1 MDNNSMRI
9 PIILLSDWSSEKKAV
24 ELKALIDCGA
34 EDVFIDQ
41 TFAHKH
47 RFPLTRLKKPMKVFN
62 VDGTPNKEG
71 RITHFTRLKLTI
83 NGKKKRTAFLVT
95 RLGKEEVILG
105 LPWLKK
111 ENPVIDWQE
120 GTLEWRTDRRTEEP
134 RPDPNEIEDEL
145 KAETKP
151 LWIRAKTTASQTL
164 AQKHEEVKPEVP
176 LKEQIP
182 KEYHD
187 YLDVF
192 DKKTATRFPGPRP
205 WDHAIDLKPDFAP
218 RRGKIYSLSPREDK
232 ELKEFLDENLAKGY
246 IRSSTSPQ
254 ASPFF
259 FVAKKDGSLRP
270 CQDYRQLNKATVRNA
285 YPLPRIPDLIDKL
298 RKAKFFTKMDVRWGY
313 NNIRIKDGDQW
324 KAAFITN
331 AGLFEPTVMFFG
343 LTNSP
348 ATFQAMMD
356 SIFEEEI
363 REGIAIV
370 YMDDILVFAETLKQ
384 LEEYTRRILKKLK
397 KHDLFLKPEKCA
409 FARQKIDYLGFIIE
423 EGKISMDPVKLA
435 GLRDWPEPKTVK
447 QVRSFLGFGNFYRK
461 FIQNYSRIAKPL
473 NNLLKKDVPFKWTE
487 DAQLAFDELKRRFT
501 KEPVLMMPDPN
512 RPFQVESD
520 ASLYASGAV
529 LTQMDANGKR
539 HPVFFLSQTFTQTE
553 QNYQIYD
560 RELLGIMRALREWRH
575 YLQGSPHPIMI
586 YTDHL
591 NLLYFKSPQ
600 KLNDRQRRWI
610 PELAQYDF
618 KLEHRPGTTMVQ
630 SDALSRRPDHHP
642 SEEEESRETVLL
654 LPERFVANIKLEA
667 DGTMFDSS
675 LRKEI
680 ATALQSEAV
689 KTEFPALLSEILP
702 EHWERYPTEEGP
714 LFLYKGKVYIPSDP
728 LLRRKITKLYHDTPT
743 AGHPG
748 QQGTRLAV
756 QRHYYWPGMTHFIN
770 RYVRGC
776 AACQQNKIN
785 RRPTKPPLFPIE
797 ASSEPRPFAQCSMD
811 LITDLP
817 ASKGFDSILVIIDHG
832 LTKGA
837 IFTPCHKTITAEQL
851 SDILLQKLFTKY
863 GRLNKIISDRG
874 PQFVA
879 GSFKEVLKRMGITG
893 APSTAY
899 HPQTDGATEHVNQE
913 IQAYLSIFCTVNP
926 ETWADRLPIA
936 EFTHNSRTHAERQHS
951 PFELLYGYQ
960 PPAIPTAMGESQF
973 PAAEERLRSLE
984 AARNEALAAHELAR
998 ARMADR
1004 FPATFT
1010 PFKKGQK
1017 VWLESKNLKLPY
1029 LSKKIAPKREG
1040 PFKISDVLS
1049 PVTYRLSLPEHWRI
1063 HNVFHATLLSPFIE
1077 TDTHGPAHPTPIPDI
1092 IEGEEEYEVE
1102 GILRHKK
1109 KGRKTL
1115 YLLRW
1120 KDQPTSE
1127 DSWEPEEH
1135 LTHSQELLEDYWK
1148 RFQEHSK
1155 KKEKTRR
1162 RRNVTIR
1169 TTQLAIRSTHVA
1181 KKKPSN
1187 AIRRLLL
1194 EFIKK
1199 QKAMNALGQ
1208 MIINYHRNL

>member
-1 MDNNSMRI
+1 MDHNSMRI
-9 PIILLSDWSSEKKAV
+9 PIILSSDWSSVNKNV

-41 TFAHKH
+41 SFVALH
-47 RFPLTRLKKPMKVFN
+47 RLPLTQLKKPLKVFN

-71 RITHFTRLKLTI
+71 RITHFTRLKLTV

-95 RLGKEEVILG
+95 RLGKEDVILG
-105 LPWLKK
+105 LPWLKR
-111 ENPVIDWQE
+111 ENPIIDWKE
-120 GTLEWRTDRRTEEP
+120 GTLEWKQDRQEDLKP
-134 RPDPNEIEDEL
+134 QEIIADL
-145 KAETKP
+145 KTETKP
-151 LWIRAKTTASQTL
+151 LWIRAKTTTSQTL
-164 AQKHEEVKPEVP
+164 AQKHEEVKKEVP
-176 LKEQIP
+176 LEEQIP

-187 YLDVF
+187 YLKVF
-192 DKKTATRFPGPRP
+192 DKEAAARFPDPRP
-205 WDHAIDLKPDFAP
+205 WDHAIDLKPDFIP
-218 RRGKIYSLSPREDK
+218 RRGKIYSLSPREEK
-232 ELKEFLDENLAKGY
+232 ELEKFLKENLAKKY
-246 IRSSTSPQ
+246 IRPSNSPQ

-270 CQDYRQLNKATVRNA
+270 CQDYRKLNEATIKNA
-285 YPLPRIPDLIDKL
+285 YPLPRIPDLLDKL
-298 RKAKFFTKMDVRWGY
+298 KKAKFFTKMDVRSGY
-313 NNIRIKDGDQW
+313 NNVRIKKGDEW
-324 KAAFITN
+324 KGAFVTN
-331 AGLFEPTVMFFG
+331 KGLFEPTVMFFG
-343 LTNSP
+343 LTNSR

-356 SIFEEEI
+356 SIFEEEV

-370 YMDDILVFAETLKQ
+370 YIDDILIFAETLED
-384 LEEYTRRILKKLK
+384 LERFTKRILKKLRD
-397 KHDLFLKPEKCA
+397 HDLYLKPEKCA
-409 FARQKIDYLGFIIE
+409 FARRKVDYLGFIVE

-435 GLRDWPEPKTVK
+435 GLKDWPVPTTVK

-461 FIQNYSRIAKPL
+461 FIEGYSKIARPL
-473 NNLLKKDVPFKWTE
+473 NDLLKKNIRFEWTPK
-487 DAQLAFDELKRRFT
+487 AQEAFDLLKKKFT
-501 KEPVLMMPDPN
+501 EEPVLMMPDPT
-512 RPFQVESD
+512 RPFQIESD

-539 HPVFFLSQTFTQTE
+539 HPVFFLSQTFTPTE

-560 RELLGIMRALREWRH
+560 RERLGIIRALREWRH
-575 YLQGSPHPIMI
+575 YLQGSPHPITI

-591 NLLYFKSPQ
+591 NLLYFRNPQ

-618 KLEHRPGTTMVQ
+618 KLEHRAGTSMVQ

-642 SEEEESRETVLL
+642 SEEEESKETVLL
-654 LPERFVANIKLEA
+654 SPDKFISNIKMET
-667 DGTMFDSS
+667 DGSLFDATLREEIILKTQETSS
-675 LRKEI
+675 M
-680 ATALQSEAV
+680 
-689 KTEFPALLSEILP
+689 TEFPSLLKGELP
-702 EHWERYPTEEGP
+702 ENWNRHETKEGT
-714 LFLYKGKVYIPSDP
+714 LYLHKGRVYIPSDQT
-728 LLRRKITKLYHDTPT
+728 LRKKITKLFHDSPT

-748 QQGTRLAV
+748 QQATRLAI
-756 QRHYYWPGMTHFIN
+756 QRHYYWPGLTHFVN

-797 ASSEPRPFAQCSMD
+797 ASAEPRPFAQCSMD

-817 ASKGFDSILVIIDHG
+817 ISKGFDSILVIVDHV
-832 LTKGA
+832 LTKGV
-837 IFTPCHKTITAEQL
+837 IFTPCLKTITAEQV

-863 GRLNKIISDRG
+863 GRPNKIISDRG

-879 GSFKEVLKRMGITG
+879 GSFKEVLKRMGISS

-899 HPQTDGATEHVNQE
+899 HPQTDGATERVNQE

-926 ETWADRLPIA
+926 ETWADRLPLA

-960 PPAIPTAMGESQF
+960 PPSIPNALGESQF

-998 ARMADR
+998 ARMKDR
-1004 FPATFT
+1004 FSSTFT

-1040 PFKISDVLS
+1040 PFKISEVLS
-1049 PVTYRLSLPEHWRI
+1049 PVTYRLSLPKLWKI
-1063 HNVFHATLLSPFIE
+1063 HNVFHATLLTPFIE
-1077 TDTHGPAHPTPIPDI
+1077 TDTHGPAHPTPIPEI

-1109 KGRKTL
+1109 KGTRTF

-1120 KDQPTSE
+1120 KDQPTAE

-1135 LTHSQELLEDYWK
+1135 LTHSQELLEDYWARTK
-1148 RFQEHSK
+1148 EHAK

-1162 RRNVTIR
+1162 KQNRAIR
-1169 TTQLAIRSTHVA
+1169 TTHFVKARQTVIIRSLFSKMIMRQELT
-1181 KKKPSN
+1181 KT
-1187 AIRRLLL
+1187 
-1194 EFIKK
+1194 
-1199 QKAMNALGQ
+1199 LGQ
-1208 MIINYHRNL
+1208 MIITLHQDL